1 MARKKRARPGARE
14 IAGESRVHAALTKAL
29 LGGRLRPG
37 TPLRERSV
45 AELFGVTRGA
55 VRKVL
60 LQLVH
65 EGKLETF
72 ANRGAYVP
80 RPTVSDIRMIYEARR
95 AVEAGLV
102 AILAERITAPQLA
115 QLKAHVG
122 QERRAQRRGQRDEQ
136 VTLAGG
142 FHTALATLAA
152 NEALSEIV
160 DRLVA
165 RTQLCVAL
173 FESDRQSGCA
183 PEEHWPIVEAL
194 SKKDGARG
202 AAAMLMHLRQ
212 VEARVVA
219 QATEEEPEE
228 ADATLKDI
236 LGEEFEEP

>member
-1 MARKKRARPGARE
+1 LVRKKRARLGVRE
-14 IAGESRVHAALTKAL
+14 TASEGRVHAALTKAL

-80 RPTVSDIRMIYEARR
+80 RPTVTDIRMIYEARR

-102 AILAERITAPQLA
+102 AVLAERITAPQIA

-136 VTLAGG
+136 VKLAGG
-142 FHTALATLAA
+142 FHAALAALAA

-173 FESDRQSGCA
+173 FESDRHSGCA

-202 AAAMLMHLRQ
+202 AAAMVTHLRQ

-219 QATEEEPEE
+219 QATEEELEE

-236 LGEEFEEP
+236 LGEELEEP